1 MELQWQVHAKAK
13 RWENAV
19 ETAQAITK
27 KHPKAPFGW
36 IHLAYA
42 LHELRRTQEAYDSL
56 TAILDR
62 FPNEWLMRYNM
73 ACYAVQLGNLDEG
86 TTWLERARNAGD
98 RNEIEKLFA
107 TDPDLEPLRK
117 PGKNES

>member
-13 RWENAV
+13 KWENAI
-19 ETAQAITK
+19 ETARAITD
-27 KHPKAPFGW
+27 KHPRSAYGW

-42 LHELRRTQEAYDSL
+42 LHEQKRTREAYDSL
-56 TAILDR
+56 TPILAE

-86 TTWLERARNAGD
+86 RRWLERARIIGD
-98 RNEIEKLFA
+98 KNEIAALFA

-117 PGKNES
+117 PRKMGS